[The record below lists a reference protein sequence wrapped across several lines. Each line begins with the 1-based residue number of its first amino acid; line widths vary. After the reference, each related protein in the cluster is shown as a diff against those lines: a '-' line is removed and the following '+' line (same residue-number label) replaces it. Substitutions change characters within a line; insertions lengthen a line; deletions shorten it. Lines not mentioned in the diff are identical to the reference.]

1 MAYASLKWV
10 TSIKS
15 ILRKETQDRG
25 LGRLNPSGQ
34 ADVKKRTPEKRHAE
48 AGGGAWVFGE
58 PKEDGVSRIEV
69 IEGVSATEVKKQKK
83 CFKLC
88 FEFSNG
94 EVIGALNKGRFRT
107 VGCGGGNE

>member
-1 MAYASLKWV
+1 M
-10 TSIKS
+10 
-15 ILRKETQDRG
+15 
-25 LGRLNPSGQ
+25 
-34 ADVKKRTPEKRHAE
+34 
-48 AGGGAWVFGE
+48 FGE

-107 VGCGGGNE
+107 VG

>member
-1 MAYASLKWV
+1 MGV
-10 TSIKS
+10 
-15 ILRKETQDRG
+15 RG
-25 LGRLNPSGQ
+25 
-34 ADVKKRTPEKRHAE
+34 AE
-48 AGGGAWVFGE
+48 RRRRFE
-58 PKEDGVSRIEV
+58 NRV